1 MHFFLETIMLTVQ
14 ITCSLITL
22 PAQNVDFQPKALP
35 AALHAMNIRLLLLCL
50 ALTAGLARAQAV
62 VDTSPVPARP
72 HDNGL
77 PAHWRQGVFMEIFVR
92 AYQDSDGDG
101 IGDLKGLTRR
111 LDHLHKLGISGI
123 WLMPITASS
132 DRDHGYATTDYRA
145 IEPQY
150 GTLSNFDELV
160 REAHRRGI
168 GIVMDYVIN
177 HASWQF
183 PPFQQ
188 AVADRASPW
197 RRWFVWNPD
206 PGPGW
211 DIWGKYPWYDAATQ
225 PWTWTGAWKDMPPP
239 QPGSLDIYFG
249 TFGPHMP
256 DFNLR
261 NPDVVRYH
269 EDSLRFWLNRGLDG
283 YRLDAV
289 PHLIE
294 NNARDWNDQPESRA
308 LTKHFQDLIK
318 SYPGRYVVCE
328 ATAEPIAYG
337 HPGLCGGAF
346 AFNQNYELIKAAQG
360 DAAALRK
367 VSDYYRTMAPT
378 MATFLH
384 NHDIFTGQR
393 VWDQLRG
400 DEARYKLA
408 AASYL
413 LLPGTPFVYY
423 GEEIGQAGIAGQ
435 GPEDDTPL
443 RAPMSWA
450 PAGGFTSSDKPF
462 RPLSLNRSRHNV
474 ESQQRDPGSL
484 FNFYRDLIALRR
496 ASTALT
502 LGRYEAGKV
511 EHLTWSFERVHGRER
526 SFVAINYGDRPATV
540 DLPGRH
546 AKAVYP
552 RNAAPPKADA
562 RGQLRATL
570 PPLSLR
576 VYHLD

>member
-1 MHFFLETIMLTVQ
+1 MPKPLLL
-14 ITCSLITL
+14 SLALAAGLAQAQVDTRPVPAQPQASTL
-22 PAQNVDFQPKALP
+22 PANWQ
-35 AALHAMNIRLLLLCL
+35 H
-50 ALTAGLARAQAV
+50 
-62 VDTSPVPARP
+62 
-72 HDNGL
+72 
-77 PAHWRQGVFMEIFVR
+77 GVFMEIFVR
-92 AYQDSDGDG
+92 GYQDSDGDG
-101 IGDLKGLTRR
+101 VGDLKGLTKR
-111 LDHLHKLGISGI
+111 LDYLKKLGISGL

-132 DRDHGYATTDYRA
+132 DHDHGYATTDFRA

-150 GTLSNFDELV
+150 GTLADFDELV
-160 REAHRRGI
+160 REAHKRGI

-183 PPFQQ
+183 KPFQQ
-188 AVADRASPW
+188 AVADRDSPW
-197 RRWFVWNPD
+197 RSWFVWNPN

-211 DIWGKYPWYDAATQ
+211 DIWGKYPWYDAATL
-225 PWTWTGAWKDMPPP
+225 PWTWKGELKDLPAP
-239 QPGSLDIYFG
+239 QPGSPDIFFG

-261 NPDVVRYH
+261 NPEVVRYH

-294 NNARDWNDQPESRA
+294 NNAKDWNDQPESRA

-337 HPGLCGGAF
+337 DPGLCGGAF
-346 AFNQNYELIKAAQG
+346 AFNLNYEMIKAAKG
-360 DAAALRK
+360 EAAAVQK
-367 VSDYYRTMAPT
+367 VADYYRTMSPT

-393 VWDQLRG
+393 VWDQLHG
-400 DEARYKLA
+400 DEARYRLA

-423 GEEIGQAGIAGQ
+423 GEEIGLAGIDAKAD
-435 GPEDDTPL
+435 EPL
-443 RAPMSWA
+443 RAPMSWT
-450 PAGGFTSSDKPF
+450 PAGGFTSGQPF
-462 RPLSLNRSRHNV
+462 RPLSLNRSAHNA

-484 FNFYRDLIALRR
+484 FNFYRELIALRR
-496 ASTALT
+496 TSPALT
-502 LGRYEAGKV
+502 LGRYEADKV
-511 EHLTWSFERVHGRER
+511 DGAVWSFQRVHGGER
-526 SFVAINYGDRPATV
+526 VLVAINYGDTPATV
-540 DLPGRH
+540 DLPTRGRPL
-546 AKAVYP
+546 Y
-552 RNAAPPKADA
+552 PKAAAAA
-562 RGQLRATL
+562 RGKATL

-576 VYHLD
+576 VFKLS